1 MQLDVVQ
8 IGNSKG
14 IRIPKAILKQCQIED
29 QVDLEVEDGKII
41 LEARKK
47 TPRKGWEK
55 AFKAM
60 ATNRD
65 DALLIDDNIDVAMD
79 DWEW

>member
-29 QVDLEVEDGKII
+29 QVDLEFKAERLSLKRGRRLREKDGKKPSNDQQI
-41 LEARKK
+41 
-47 TPRKGWEK
+47 P
-55 AFKAM
+55 
-60 ATNRD
+60 
-65 DALLIDDNIDVAMD
+65 
-79 DWEW
+79 

>member
-1 MQLDVVQ
+1 MLLDVVQ

-55 AFKAM
+55 PSEPWQQIRMMRF
-60 ATNRD
+60 
-65 DALLIDDNIDVAMD
+65 
-79 DWEW
+79 

>member
-55 AFKAM
+55 AFKGM
-60 ATNRD
+60 AINQD
-65 DALLIDDNIDVAMD
+65 DALLIDDNIDVEMD

>member
-47 TPRKGWEK
+47 TPRKGWEA

-60 ATNRD
+60 AANQD
-65 DALLIDDNIDVAMD
+65 DVLLIDDNLDFEMD
-79 DWEW
+79 YWEW

>member
-60 ATNRD
+60 ATSQD
-65 DALLIDDNIDVAMD
+65 DALLIDDNIDVEMD

>member
-47 TPRKGWEK
+47 TPRKGWGK
-55 AFKAM
+55 HSKPWQQIRMMRF
-60 ATNRD
+60 
-65 DALLIDDNIDVAMD
+65 
-79 DWEW
+79 

>member
-1 MQLDVVQ
+1 LNVVQ

-41 LEARKK
+41 LKARKK

-60 ATNRD
+60 APNQD
-65 DALLIDDNIDVAMD
+65 DALLIDDNIDVEMD

>member
-55 AFKAM
+55 AFKGM
-60 ATNRD
+60 AINQD
-65 DALLIDDNIDVAMD
+65 DALLIDDNIDIEMD

>member
-1 MQLDVVQ
+1 MQLYVVQ

-60 ATNRD
+60 ATNQD
-65 DALLIDDNIDVAMD
+65 DALLIDDNIDVEMD